1 MRNPLHAICPYFAM
15 FPETFVEKV
24 LNRFTAK
31 GDVVFDPFSG
41 RGTTL
46 LQSLLMGRRAAASD
60 INPVA
65 YVISAAKAR
74 PPSTGAAIRRLDELQ
89 FMFLADRGP
98 WRRQRTKLPD
108 FFGRGFYYETLEEI
122 LFLRATLRWSA
133 NPIDCFIAALV
144 LGILHGEM
152 DRSSR
157 YLSNQMPRTISSKPG
172 YSVRY
177 WREHDLWAEK
187 RDTFERL
194 REDTFLRLREKP
206 DLNGKVA
213 LADARNC
220 DVAFPRFA
228 GKVNAVIT
236 SPPYFNVT
244 RFEED
249 QWLRLWFLGNPPRP
263 TYRSIS
269 KDDRHEQKDGYW
281 KFLTEAWVGLARM
294 VAKGAVLVCRL
305 GGSSMDQTELT
316 RGFMGSLRAAFP
328 DARIIGRPVQSKF
341 ERRQTDAFRPN
352 SVGCRFEIDYAVAL
366 HG

>member
-24 LNRFTAK
+24 LNRFTVA
-31 GDVVFDPFSG
+31 GDLVFDPFSG

-74 PPSTGAAIRRLDELQ
+74 PPSRKSAIRRIDELQ
-89 FMFLADRGP
+89 FMYLADRDSSH
-98 WRRQRTKLPD
+98 RHRAKLPA
-108 FFGRGFYYETLEEI
+108 FFGRCFHHETLQEL
-122 LFLRATLRWSA
+122 LFLRASLRWSA
-133 NPIDCFIAALV
+133 DPIDCFIAALV
-144 LGILHGEM
+144 LGILHGEI
-152 DRSSR
+152 RSSR
-157 YLSNQMPRTISSKPG
+157 YLSNQMPRTISPKPD

-177 WREHDLWAEK
+177 WRERHLWPEK

-194 REDTFLRLREKP
+194 RADTFLRLRETP
-206 DLNGKVA
+206 DLEGKVA
-213 LADARNC
+213 LADARKC
-220 DVAFPRFA
+220 DVALPRFA
-228 GKVNAVIT
+228 GKVNVVVT

-263 TYRSIS
+263 TYRKIS
-269 KDDRHEQKDGYW
+269 KDDRYERKTQYW
-281 KFLTEAWVGLARM
+281 QFLSEAWVGLSRM

-305 GGSSMDQTELT
+305 GGSSMDQRELT
-316 RGFMGSLRAAFP
+316 HGFMRSVRSAFP
-328 DARIIGRPVQSKF
+328 NARLIGRPVQSKF